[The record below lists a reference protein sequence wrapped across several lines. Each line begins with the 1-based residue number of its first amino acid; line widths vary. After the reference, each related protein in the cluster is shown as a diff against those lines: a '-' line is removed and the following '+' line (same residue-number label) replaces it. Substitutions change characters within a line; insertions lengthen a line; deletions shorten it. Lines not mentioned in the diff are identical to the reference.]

1 MRQNVE
7 ERACI
12 AKQLASNTTLSKA
25 QQAALEHIFGS
36 DVFVAGAAS
45 SSSSSKGNLATDI
58 FPNPLA
64 PLGGYVNCYVSG
76 YV

>member
-25 QQAALEHIFGS
+25 QQPALEHIFGS
-36 DVFVAGAAS
+36 DVSVAGPPPIGFYLFLQANTYKNKS
-45 SSSSSKGNLATDI
+45 NTNTNQL
-58 FPNPLA
+58 
-64 PLGGYVNCYVSG
+64 V
-76 YV
+76 